1 MRLWSLVP
9 AALDMMR
16 KVFTNFI
23 GGMRM
28 EEHQKLFKLA
38 SILLQYPEREWL
50 EDDRL
55 FYEISQLANHTA
67 RKRFLQFLDYAKTKE
82 IDELCELYVRT
93 FDLSDRTTMYITY
106 YLFGDQKE
114 RGQALLKLKEA
125 FRRAGLELTGDEL
138 PDYLPLML
146 EFAAV
151 APVNDAKNVL
161 LAHQKAIKGLAD
173 RLQEVDH
180 PYFFVL
186 DGCLAGMAA
195 FFEETRGVDIPMR
208 AEEAT

>member
-1 MRLWSLVP
+1 MRV
-9 AALDMMR
+9 
-16 KVFTNFI
+16 
-23 GGMRM
+23 
-28 EEHQKLFKLA
+28 EEHQKLCKLA

-50 EDDRL
+50 EDEQL
-55 FYEISQLANHTA
+55 FYEISKLANHTA
-67 RKRFLQFLDYAKTKE
+67 RKRFLQFLDHAKTKA

-93 FDLSDRTTMYITY
+93 FDLSDRTTMYLTY

-125 FRRAGLELTGDEL
+125 FRRAGLELTEDEL

-161 LAHQKAIKGLAD
+161 LAHHKAIKGLAD
-173 RLQEVDH
+173 RLQEVNH

-186 DGCLAGMAA
+186 DGCLAGMDA
-195 FFEETRGVDIPMR
+195 FLEETNGADIPMR